1 MNRKPTCVIAICVLN
16 VLCAMC
22 VSEPFLHAA
31 AFVQALT
38 HCHSLIAISFVVA
51 LKKGKALQKG
61 RATTWMMM
69 NLTLVVME
77 MNLKIKKIQKWKPL
91 WRSHHQQVVT
101 TQASNLSGGAPLSI
115 NK

>member
-38 HCHSLIAISFVVA
+38 HSHSLIAISFVVA
-51 LKKGKALQKG
+51 LKRQSSAKGQSHNMDDDEPDFGGDGDELENK
-61 RATTWMMM
+61 T
-69 NLTLVVME
+69 
-77 MNLKIKKIQKWKPL
+77 IQKWKPL

>member
-1 MNRKPTCVIAICVLN
+1 MNRKPTTCVIAICVLN

-61 RATTWMMM
+61 RATTWTMM

-77 MNLKIKKIQKWKPL
+77 MNLKI
-91 WRSHHQQVVT
+91 
-101 TQASNLSGGAPLSI
+101 
-115 NK
+115 